1 MQKPTAPSLA
11 VDDCCARYLAAPRRS
26 FSAWAMLSAMK
37 SLPAPS
43 GSFAVLPWYMS
54 GASAVSPSAAS
65 RSQTFLM
72 CRTRPHHSWITR
84 TPGPFPDGGVA
95 RYADVLVEFDGK
107 SIILPGIAQE
117 PPLGAGVIFT
127 AVTRRAAV
135 CSTVIV

>member
-1 MQKPTAPSLA
+1 
-11 VDDCCARYLAAPRRS
+11 
-26 FSAWAMLSAMK
+26 ML
-37 SLPAPS
+37 
-43 GSFAVLPWYMS
+43 

-72 CRTRPHHSWITR
+72 CRTRPHHSWMTR

-117 PPLGAGVIFT
+117 PPLGSGVIFT
-127 AVTRRAAV
+127 AGARRA
-135 CSTVIV
+135 SGRRTVIGQPRILNTPPPARVAPRAAQTH